1 MKLENIQI
9 LDEHYNPEL
18 SNIDNVN
25 ILLKKGIWNYA
36 TRHAQDLVSLYVR
49 FHLADRESRKQIAKE
64 KVLQELKIELP
75 DSLIATKEDYYLPSH
90 LKNILILS
98 DIHLPYYDKEAVLT
112 AIEFG
117 INQNVDTIYLNGD
130 IVDFNSVSRW
140 QTSPN
145 ERDLMNEVKISRLF
159 FKYLRNV
166 FPTQTIIWKL
176 GNHEERWESFLS
188 SKASEIFNLDVLYLG
203 RLFQVDEL
211 GIELVDGKTIAHFG
225 NLTVVHGHELP
236 RGIGSLVNPARG
248 LYMKAKESALCGHHH
263 QTSEHTEKS
272 INGKIVSCWTTG
284 CLSDLRPSY
293 STVNKYNHGFAH
305 VQLDNEQFEVR
316 NYKIINNKI
325 Y

>member
-36 TRHAQDLVSLYVR
+36 IRHAQDLVSLYVR
-49 FHLADRESRKQIAKE
+49 FHLAGRESRKQIAKE

-90 LKNILILS
+90 LKNILVLS

-203 RLFQVDEL
+203 KLFQVDEL

-236 RGIGSLVNPARG
+236 RGIGSPVNPARG

>member
-36 TRHAQDLVSLYVR
+36 MRHSQDLVSQYVR
-49 FHLADRESRKQIAKE
+49 FYLPERELRKQIAKE
-64 KVLQELKIELP
+64 KIIKELNIELP
-75 DSLIATKEDYYLPSH
+75 DSLIIQKQDYYLPSH
-90 LKNILILS
+90 LKNILVLS

-166 FPTQTIIWKL
+166 FPAQSIIWKL

-188 SKASEIFNLDVLYLG
+188 SKASEIFNLDVLYLSK
-203 RLFQVDEL
+203 LFQVDEL

-236 RGIGSLVNPARG
+236 RGIGSPVNPARG